1 MGRITRTGDSYRED
15 SITTIARAQKRAR
28 QRQHSRAQFT
38 TKRLPLGVR
47 SFDVCLHTRPTVIN
61 RKSGV
66 FPGAQHLREDDA
78 APGTLGV
85 NALLHQAAF
94 WALHPPVYRLA
105 SGPTAAHA

>member
-1 MGRITRTGDSYRED
+1 MVKIRTRPGDVFTAAHAPRSAHGNA
-15 SITTIARAQKRAR
+15 STRAR
-28 QRQHSRAQFT
+28 SSPP
-38 TKRLPLGVR
+38 KRLPLGAR
-47 SFDVCLHTRPTVIN
+47 SFDVRMYARPAVIYQ
-61 RKSGV
+61 RKSGG

-78 APGTLGV
+78 APGTLDV